1 MKLGE
6 RGRMRARR
14 FDTEPLRITLR
25 KRAEKEAPL
34 VDMPHGGTRSGGFKG
49 YCDSLGIT
57 HSILYRPHL
66 TDWTVD
72 RICIAAGL
80 HPSEVYPDW
89 DRMSERLTEEMGGV
103 V

>member
-1 MKLGE
+1 MRRGQS
-6 RGRMRARR
+6 GRMRARR
-14 FDTEPLRITLR
+14 FPTEPLRLEIL

-34 VDMPHGGTRSGGFKG
+34 IAQPHGGFRSSGFKG
-49 YCDSLGIT
+49 YCESKGIP
-57 HSILYRPHL
+57 HRLLYREYM

-72 RICIAAGL
+72 KCCIAAGL
-80 HPSEVYPDW
+80 HPMEVYPDW